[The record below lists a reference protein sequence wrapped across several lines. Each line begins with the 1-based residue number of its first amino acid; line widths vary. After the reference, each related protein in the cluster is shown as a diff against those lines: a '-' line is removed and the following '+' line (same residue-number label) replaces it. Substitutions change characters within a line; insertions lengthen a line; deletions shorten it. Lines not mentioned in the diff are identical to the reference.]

1 MQRVLSSLVVGP
13 LIGLALACAAAP
25 AAALAAAPQP
35 TKPVAATVFQG
46 RWYEIAR
53 TPNLAQKDCQGSSS
67 DFSGWTDGVFKVVQ
81 TCHAGAPQ
89 GPAKVFNAKARILPA
104 SGNAKMKMMF
114 FGGLI
119 SQEYWILD
127 HADDNGWAI
136 MATPGGNYVW
146 VLSRRPVLDP
156 ATKAAALQRVHA
168 LGYDLARLT
177 FPQQAAR

>member
-1 MQRVLSSLVVGP
+1 MKRLILSLTAGF
-13 LIGLALACAAAP
+13 AL
-25 AAALAAAPQP
+25 AAALAPPAQAGHAPQP
-35 TKPVAATVFQG
+35 VKAVAPTLFSG

-53 TPNLAQKDCQGSSS
+53 TPNMAQKDCQASSS
-67 DFSGWTDGVFKVVQ
+67 DFSGWAAGVFRVTQV
-81 TCHAGAPQ
+81 CHKGSVQ
-89 GPAKVFNAKARILPA
+89 GPVRTFNAKAQILPA

-114 FGGLI
+114 FGGLV

-127 HADDNGWAI
+127 HADDNNWAI

-156 ATKAAALQRVHA
+156 ATRATALQRVKT
-168 LGYDLARLT
+168 LGYDLTRLA